1 MDIGKSPQ
9 ERTQKI
15 ANVSFASSPRSFYHR
30 YLRAPANDGGII
42 HQGLV
47 SDDFSFLM
55 PPYVVPFA
63 LLILCLFISAAG
75 IYRITTLLEVEPW
88 QRI

>member
-15 ANVSFASSPRSFYHR
+15 ANVSFESSPRSFYR
-30 YLRAPANDGGII
+30 RCLRDSTNDGGVIRK
-42 HQGLV
+42 GVV
-47 SDDFSFLM
+47 SDDFSFLI
-55 PPYVVPFA
+55 PPYVPFA
-63 LLILCLFISAAG
+63 LLTLCLFISAAG

-88 QRI
+88 RQI